1 LKQSWNGT
9 HWINDLLRNV
19 LDENTAPWKEY
30 PFDIHGADER
40 QFSSQAFRVNVA
52 TVSKDRYYEYPEYH
66 TSADNLDLV
75 TPAQLH
81 QSLELYLRVIDKM
94 EELRFFRNKQPNCEV
109 MMSKHDLYP
118 KFGGAIKPIPGA
130 PSSLSVALWLLF
142 YLDGNTP
149 LSSISTWTGIPV
161 DALEDAL
168 GGLVS
173 RGIVEEVLA

>member
-1 LKQSWNGT
+1 
-9 HWINDLLRNV
+9 I
-19 LDENTAPWKEY
+19 E
-30 PFDIHGADER
+30 
-40 QFSSQAFRVNVA
+40 
-52 TVSKDRYYEYPEYH
+52 
-66 TSADNLDLV
+66 
-75 TPAQLH
+75 
-81 QSLELYLRVIDKM
+81 KM

-149 LSSISTWTGIPV
+149 LSSISKWTGIPV

-168 GGLVS
+168 GELVS